1 MKARNWTS
9 TMVTA
14 VDLDLPA
21 SPGVNFSDTGSEW
34 EWRQH
39 EFLCRNVWKR
49 GEVQWTLIRRAE
61 IVLSDRC
68 SGGSQEATLQ
78 NISLWGGGEG
88 GSRVRS
94 ALRQKTS
101 PLQDSPLL
109 HFSAE
114 SLRPR
119 STGTVINSV
128 KTALRYLLYPK
139 VVFIDWNFPELIWAN
154 IKFTIHT
161 QSSSK

>member
-78 NISLWGGGEG
+78 NISLWGGGG
-88 GSRVRS
+88 GESGPVGSASENITASRLS
-94 ALRQKTS
+94 AVALFSGVTS
-101 PLQDSPLL
+101 
-109 HFSAE
+109 A
-114 SLRPR
+114 
-119 STGTVINSV
+119 TV
-128 KTALRYLLYPK
+128 
-139 VVFIDWNFPELIWAN
+139 DWNRDQFCENSTTLFTVSESGVYWLKFPRAHLSQY
-154 IKFTIHT
+154 KVYY
-161 QSSSK
+161 SYSKLQ